1 MSIRLATY
9 LLQERILRSD
19 QLDDLLQLQV
29 VEGGSLDTHIL
40 EQGLLGEAPLIA
52 AMAAAYALPA
62 IAKQDIEDIAPR
74 IPEIFPRVFAE
85 TYRFVPYRLLERN
98 LGVVVSEPPEP
109 AVVSKLEQRLRI
121 HIAPAV
127 TTEARVFYA
136 MHRLYGADIP
146 PRLSD
151 LLAKL
156 DGEAQPLV
164 APEEAPPLPP
174 ELPAPEPMD
183 LDTAQR
189 RMQLARDRDQLIDV
203 VLSYAAQSFQ
213 FAGLFVVHDDH
224 VMGYRGR
231 GDATAASRITRV
243 FVPLGQDSM
252 WKTVLDTRGHY
263 LGQVPKAELNHS
275 VLADLGRAVPKTVML
290 APFVIRD
297 QVRGLVYADNGKRS
311 VPSRKVADILLLMT
325 RLGVHFERLIQRRKA
340 EVKVA
345 MGRLSEVAV
354 RAADASEPTPA
365 PEPVAPTT
373 VMPEI
378 AEPSAQMKALLAQRM
393 LNVMRAASADDDE
406 DEDKSGEEEI
416 HLEGISADALLGKEA
431 PREPQ
436 APPPPPQEP
445 HYKMFA
451 EVKDE
456 GSTADWQSSLNETI
470 AQGKQGGT
478 AQADAA
484 TAPANVEWEDVV
496 VEARA
501 EVAPLDSSFLN
512 DSSVLLDALDS
523 ADEKV
528 AGRAAEQLWSRR
540 DDLPELLEPRFPGR
554 VAFDPFAPGT
564 VLPSVPEMSQVLR
577 LLVALGADG
586 VPAVAPHLE
595 SAYPVH
601 RLLATLYFSQVVSG
615 KIFPKL
621 LRRLFDDEPRV
632 REAAADVLRGYRT
645 LPGYEEGIA
654 KIRERLQASEGQ
666 ARAIEI
672 VGRLRDVKAVPLLIP
687 LVAHKL
693 PTIANSALGA
703 LMRLTAQDFGHTPKL
718 WTEWWV
724 GRSGEPRERWLI
736 EGLRRTEQILR
747 VIADEELR
755 RLSGLTFR
763 FDSRAA
769 RKEQEASIR
778 GWESWWAS
786 EERYRRRSAR

>member
-1 MSIRLATY
+1 MSVRLATY
-9 LLQERILRSD
+9 LLKERILRPD

-29 VEGGSLDTHIL
+29 VEGGALDTHIL
-40 EQGLLGEAPLIA
+40 EHGLLSETNLIA
-52 AMAAAYALPA
+52 AMSEAYQLPG
-62 IAKQDIEDIAPR
+62 IGRQDIEDIAPR

-98 LGVVVSEPPEP
+98 LGVVVSEPPE
-109 AVVSKLEQRLRI
+109 AGVVAKLEQRLRI

-127 TTEARVFYA
+127 TTEARVYYA

-156 DGEAQPLV
+156 DGQAQPLV

-174 ELPAPEPMD
+174 ELPPAEDMD
-183 LDTAQR
+183 LETALR

-203 VLSYAAQSFQ
+203 VLTFAAQSFH
-213 FAGLFVVHDDH
+213 FVGLFVVHDDH

-231 GDATAASRITRV
+231 GDPNSAARMSRV
-243 FVPLGQDSM
+243 FVPLEQSSM

-275 VLADLGRAVPKTVML
+275 VLADLGRATPKTVML

-325 RLGVHFERLIQRRKA
+325 RLGTHFERLIQRRKA

-345 MGRLSEVAV
+345 MGTLSAAAA
-354 RAADASEPTPA
+354 RAADPEPEAAAAPA
-365 PEPVAPTT
+365 PHNA
-373 VMPEI
+373 MPEL
-378 AEPSAQMKALLAQRM
+378 EPSAQMKALLAQRM
-393 LNVMRAASADDDE
+393 LNVLRAASDDDE
-406 DEDKSGEEEI
+406 EEKDNNGEEEI

-431 PREPQ
+431 PRVPRAQ
-436 APPPPPQEP
+436 PPPMPPEDP
-445 HYKMFA
+445 PYKMFA
-451 EVKDE
+451 DVKAE
-456 GSTADWQSSLNETI
+456 GSTADWESSLNETI
-470 AQGKQGGT
+470 ASGKQGGT
-478 AQADAA
+478 TEPGEAQRPQELA
-484 TAPANVEWEDVV
+484 WEDVV

-501 EVAPLDSSFLN
+501 DVAPLDHPL
-512 DSSVLLDALDS
+512 DDAGVLLDALDS
-523 ADEKV
+523 SDDKV
-528 AGRAAEQLWSRR
+528 AGRAAEKLWLRR
-540 DDLPELLEPRFPGR
+540 AELPELLAPRFPGR
-554 VAFDPFAPGT
+554 VSFDPFAQGVT
-564 VLPSVPEMSQVLR
+564 VPAVPDMSQVMR
-577 LLVALGADG
+577 LLVALGPEG
-586 VPAVAPHLE
+586 VPAVAMHLE
-595 SAYPVH
+595 SKYPVH

-615 KIFPKL
+615 KTFAKL
-621 LRRLFDDEPRV
+621 LRRLFDEEPRV

-645 LPGYEEGIA
+645 LAGYEEGVS
-654 KIRERLQASEGQ
+654 KIRERLQQTGEGQ

-687 LVAHKL
+687 LVAHKK
-693 PTIANSALGA
+693 PEIANPALGA
-703 LMRLTAQDFGHTPKL
+703 LMRLTGQDFGHTPKR

-724 GRSGEPRERWLI
+724 EHSDDPRERWLI
-736 EGLRRTEQILR
+736 DGLRRTEQILR

-763 FDSRAA
+763 FNPGAE

-786 EERYRRRSAR
+786 EERYRRRAHT